1 MPEFP
6 PRSHLPD
13 PSVSSDE
20 AGERPSTTPR
30 SFRSVYDDHFDFVW
44 RFAVS
49 RRVPASALDE
59 VVHEVFLA
67 VHRRLSGFEVRS
79 ELRIGIAS
87 VARYVVQRYVRPRAA
102 QSPMEPLVK
111 DELSPGDEQDAADA
125 LHEKSAGQLL
135 DIILDKMSESEREA
149 FILRDMEGLSMS
161 ETAEAL
167 GVNENTL
174 RIWLHDARKVF
185 NSAAALLRAQ
195 RFWVTREG
203 GNPP

>member
-1 MPEFP
+1 MPESP
-6 PRSHLPD
+6 PRTHLPS
-13 PSVSSDE
+13 PSVGFDDAS
-20 AGERPSTTPR
+20 ERPSSTPR

-49 RRVPASALDE
+49 RRIPLSAIEE
-59 VVHEVFLA
+59 VVHDVFLA
-67 VHRRLSGFEVRS
+67 VHRQLSGFEVRS

-87 VARYVVQRYVRPRAA
+87 VARTVVQRHLRKHGSV
-102 QSPMEPLVK
+102 SPLEPLVQNA
-111 DELSPGDEQDAADA
+111 LSAGDERGAANA
-125 LHEKSAGQLL
+125 LHEKSPGQLL
-135 DIILDKMSESEREA
+135 DIILDKMSESQREA

-174 RIWLHDARKVF
+174 RVWLHDARKVF
-185 NSAAALLRAQ
+185 NAVAALLRAQ

-203 GNPP
+203 KNPP

>member
-1 MPEFP
+1 MPESP
-6 PRSHLPD
+6 PRTYLQA
-13 PSVSSDE
+13 PSVGSDD
-20 AGERPSTTPR
+20 APERPGSTPR

-49 RRVPASALDE
+49 RQVPTSSLDE

-67 VHRRLSGFEVRS
+67 VHRQLSGFELRS

-87 VARYVVQRYVRPRAA
+87 LARNVVQRNLRKYGPP
-102 QSPMEPLVK
+102 SPMEPLVRE
-111 DELSPGDEQDAADA
+111 ELSTGDEQDAADA

-135 DIILDKMSESEREA
+135 DIILDKMSESQREA

-174 RIWLHDARKVF
+174 RVWLHDARKVF
-185 NSAAALLRAQ
+185 NAVAALLRAQ
-195 RFWVTREG
+195 RFWVTRGAE
-203 GNPP
+203 NPP